1 MGWKILSPRGLDR
14 GMEDNERESGLLSDI
29 SHSLSWCI
37 LGDGALGRQ
46 EQGETGVVNHLR
58 R

>member
-1 MGWKILSPRGLDR
+1 
-14 GMEDNERESGLLSDI
+14 MEDNERESGLLSDI

-37 LGDGALGRQ
+37 LGEGALDRQPGRQ